1 MPDTVKSLKIENYS
15 LKSEVASLKVAL
27 KNLEASIERRLT
39 QASEQNGS
47 RMSEPDKETARTRSL
62 NYLSTS
68 YDELS
73 SFRME
78 AKTNLER
85 LDKRLNSL
93 AAKVDDLSNAII
105 HLNMN
110 IVTNIT

>member
-39 QASEQNGS
+39 QASEQNGG
-47 RMSEPDKETARTRSL
+47 RMSEHDEETARSL

-78 AKTNLER
+78 AKLI
-85 LDKRLNSL
+85 LN
-93 AAKVDDLSNAII
+93 AWINDL
-105 HLNMN
+105 
-110 IVTNIT
+110 IV

>member
-47 RMSEPDKETARTRSL
+47 RMSEPDKETARSL
-62 NYLSTS
+62 NYLSILVMTS
-68 YDELS
+68 YRASEWRPKLI
-73 SFRME
+73 
-78 AKTNLER
+78 
-85 LDKRLNSL
+85 LN
-93 AAKVDDLSNAII
+93 AWINDL
-105 HLNMN
+105 
-110 IVTNIT
+110 IV